1 MDWERVA
8 EVVLRTRSMEKR
20 RPRNKEIKVQGRI
33 IFRVMEITKTYD
45 RTNIG
50 ENDSEPELKFSK
62 KERE

>member
-33 IFRVMEITKTYD
+33 IFSIMEITKTYD
-45 RTNIG
+45 KTNIG
-50 ENDSEPELKFSK
+50 ENDSKPELKFSK